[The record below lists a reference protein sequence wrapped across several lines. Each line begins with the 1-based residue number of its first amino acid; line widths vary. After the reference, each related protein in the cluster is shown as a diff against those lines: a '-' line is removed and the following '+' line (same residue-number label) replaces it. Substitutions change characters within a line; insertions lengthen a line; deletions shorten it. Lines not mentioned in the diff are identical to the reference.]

1 MVAKK
6 RTYIHS
12 KRNNPSSRFDK
23 KLVLQIV
30 QEVEAGLSRKDACVQ
45 YGMAYGTLNEWVRK
59 FASENYRASLRKTFS
74 AHQRRKIVRQ
84 IKEQKLTRRQ
94 ARELYQVSNK
104 TLNTWLR
111 EAKKED
117 TDLAGLNQSAMIINQ
132 TNYSAVEL
140 HSQLQQ
146 AQLKIKALETMI
158 DIAEQQFKIAIR
170 KKPGAKQ

>member
-1 MVAKK
+1 MTVKK

-12 KRNNPSSRFDK
+12 KRSDPSSRFDK
-23 KLVLQIV
+23 RLILQVV

-45 YGMAYGTLNEWVRK
+45 YGVAYCTVNEWMRK
-59 FASENYRASLRKTFS
+59 LASENYRASLRKTFS
-74 AHQRRKIVRQ
+74 AQQRRKIIRLVTEGK
-84 IKEQKLTRRQ
+84 ITREQ
-94 ARELYQVSNK
+94 ARELYKVSGK

-117 TDLAGLNQSAMIINQ
+117 ADLAELNQSVMIING
-132 TNYSAVEL
+132 TNCSTIEL

-158 DIAEQQFKIAIR
+158 DLAEQQFKIAIR